1 MLAWLFLVKLIG
13 THPALG
19 KIKTKTKIDWVSAF
33 KNLALI
39 EFIFFPFFFFFFFFF
54 LRCHPPVEVDVYF
67 VLLLL
72 VVIGIISFIFPFNV
86 HI

>member
-1 MLAWLFLVKLIG
+1 MRAWSFLVKLIG

-39 EFIFFPFFFFFFFFF
+39 EFLFFPFFFFFFFFF
-54 LRCHPPVEVDVYF
+54 LRCYPPVEVDVYF

>member
-33 KNLALI
+33 L
-39 EFIFFPFFFFFFFFF
+39 FFPFFFFFFFFF
-54 LRCHPPVEVDVYF
+54 LRCYPPVEVDVYF

>member
-39 EFIFFPFFFFFFFFF
+39 EFLFFLFFFFFFFFF
-54 LRCHPPVEVDVYF
+54 LRCYPPVEVDVYF

>member
-33 KNLALI
+33 NNLALI
-39 EFIFFPFFFFFFFFF
+39 EFLFFPFFFFFFFFF
-54 LRCHPPVEVDVYF
+54 LRCYPPVEVDVYF

>member
-1 MLAWLFLVKLIG
+1 MRAWSFLVKLIG

-39 EFIFFPFFFFFFFFF
+39 EFLFFPFFFFFFFFF
-54 LRCHPPVEVDVYF
+54 PEMPSSCRGGCLFCFVIVGCHRYYIFYF
-67 VLLLL
+67 S
-72 VVIGIISFIFPFNV
+72 I
-86 HI
+86 

>member
-39 EFIFFPFFFFFFFFF
+39 EFLFFFFFFFFF
-54 LRCHPPVEVDVYF
+54 LRCYPPVEVDVYF

>member
-39 EFIFFPFFFFFFFFF
+39 YFFFFPFFFFFFFFF
-54 LRCHPPVEVDVYF
+54 LRCYPPVEVDVYF

>member
-33 KNLALI
+33 KNL
-39 EFIFFPFFFFFFFFF
+39 
-54 LRCHPPVEVDVYF
+54 
-67 VLLLL
+67 
-72 VVIGIISFIFPFNV
+72 STFNKPAFN
-86 HI
+86 